1 MTNLKHI
8 IIASC
13 YVLFQTSFCTIQV
26 NNNGVISF
34 GAPVTAYT
42 PNPFPLSGSSVLI
55 APYWADVDT
64 FPSMGGFV
72 HYRQTVDP
80 AVLNLARDHIRAI
93 FPLDFYNFI
102 PTLLFIAT
110 WDHVGYYRSHTDK
123 VLLIMVAA
131 YYYNSLI
138 FRPSHILQCCM

>member
-1 MTNLKHI
+1 MLALILLQYPASWPSDKF

-72 HYRQTVDP
+72 HYRQTADP
-80 AVLNLARDHIRAI
+80 AVLNLARPHQGN
-93 FPLDFYNFI
+93 FPLG
-102 PTLLFIAT
+102 LLQFHT
-110 WDHVGYYRSHTDK
+110 NSSLYRNMGSCGILSLSH
-123 VLLIMVAA
+123 
-131 YYYNSLI
+131 
-138 FRPSHILQCCM
+138 